1 MTVNS
6 EIFKRYDIRGIYPS
20 QVNEEAAYLIG
31 RAFAFFLCQ
40 KYHLSSPVVL
50 VNYDVRSSSKSLFE
64 NLISGLI
71 EQGAKVLNGGI
82 ATTPIHFFG
91 NWHLKVDG
99 SIMVTASHNPKEYNG
114 FKLFLREANP
124 LATDKGT
131 EILYEIIEK
140 GSFGKGHLDNKG
152 RVEEVNF
159 FDQYLEFLERNLPKI
174 DFSKL
179 KFAID
184 FSNGCWGLFFKE
196 IAKKFSLNYIGIF
209 EEPDGNFPNHEP
221 NPLKTELLTELRKT
235 IKDPN
240 LNFGIAFD
248 GDGDRI
254 MFFDEKGNAQRADF
268 ILGLLAKYYLKEV
281 QSVTE
286 DLTVVCDARAS
297 RGVRDVLEQ
306 ENIKIIKSR
315 VGYPFIKDLMRKHK
329 AALGVE
335 LSGHFFW
342 KENHYSESPILTLFR
357 VMEVLEKLNQPLSK
371 LVKPIAKYFSSKEIN
386 FEVEDKLE
394 KIKELERIYKDGKI
408 SKIDGLTVEY
418 KDWWF
423 NVRPS
428 NTEPVLRLT
437 VEAETENLLEEKIR
451 ELTEMILGQ
460 SSSF

>member
-1 MTVNS
+1 MEVNS
-6 EIFKRYDIRGIYPS
+6 KIFKRYDIRGVHPS
-20 QVNEEAAYLIG
+20 QINEKTAYLIG
-31 RAFAFFLCQ
+31 RTFAFFLAQ
-40 KYHLSSPVVL
+40 KYHLSSPVIL
-50 VNYDVRSSSKSLFE
+50 VNYDVRSSSKPLFE
-64 NLISGLI
+64 NLISGLVD
-71 EQGAKVLNGGI
+71 QGAKVLNGGT

-114 FKLFLREANP
+114 FKLFLREVNP

-131 EILYEIIEK
+131 EILYEIIKK
-140 GSFGKGHLDNKG
+140 GSFEKERSGNG

-159 FDQYLEFLERNLPKI
+159 FDQYLEFLEKNLPKV

-179 KFAID
+179 KFAAD
-184 FSNGCWGLFFKE
+184 FSNGCWSLFFKE

-221 NPLKTELLTELRKT
+221 NPLRTELLTELKKT
-235 IKDPN
+235 ISDQK
-240 LNFGIAFD
+240 LNFGVAFD

-254 MFFDEKGNAQRADF
+254 MFFDEKGYPQRADF
-268 ILGLLAKYYLKEV
+268 ILGILAKYYLKEA
-281 QSVTE
+281 QSVTK

-297 RGVRDVLEQ
+297 RGVRDVLEK
-306 ENIKIIKSR
+306 EKIKMIKSR
-315 VGYPFIKDLMRKHK
+315 VGYPFIKDLMRKYK

-357 VMEVLEKLNQPLSK
+357 IMEVLEKLNRPLSE

-386 FEVEDKLE
+386 FEVENKLE
-394 KIKELERIYKDGKI
+394 KIKELERIYRDGEI

-437 VEAETENLLEEKIR
+437 VEAETEELLEEKIR

>member
-1 MTVNS
+1 MKVNS
-6 EIFKRYDIRGIYPS
+6 EIFRRYDIRGVYPS
-20 QVNEEAAYLIG
+20 QIDEKTAYLIG
-31 RAFAFFLCQ
+31 RAFAFFLAQ
-40 KYHLSSPVVL
+40 KYHLSSPVIL

-64 NLISGLI
+64 NLISGLVD
-71 EQGAKVLNGGI
+71 QGAKVLNGGI
-82 ATTPIHFFG
+82 AATPIHFFG

-99 SIMVTASHNPKEYNG
+99 SIMVTASHNPREYNG
-114 FKLFLREANP
+114 FKLFLREVNP
-124 LATDKGT
+124 LATNQGT
-131 EILYEIIEK
+131 EILYEIIKK
-140 GSFGKGHLDNKG
+140 GSFEKERSGKS
-152 RVEEVNF
+152 RVEEVKF
-159 FDQYLEFLERNLPKI
+159 FDQYLEFLEKNLPKG
-174 DFSKL
+174 DPSKL
-179 KFAID
+179 KFAAD
-184 FSNGCWGLFFKE
+184 FSNGCWSLFFKE

-221 NPLKTELLTELRKT
+221 NPLRTELLTELRKT
-235 IKDPN
+235 IRDQK

-254 MFFDEKGNAQRADF
+254 VFFDEKGNAQRADF
-268 ILGLLAKYYLKEV
+268 ILGVLAKHYLKEA
-281 QSVTE
+281 QSVTK
-286 DLTVVCDARAS
+286 DLIVICDARAS
-297 RGVRDVLEQ
+297 RGVRDVLEK
-306 ENIKIIKSR
+306 EKIKMIKSR
-315 VGYPFIKDLMRKHK
+315 VGYPFIKDLMRKYK
-329 AALGVE
+329 AALGAE

-357 VMEVLEKLNQPLSK
+357 IMEVLEKLNQPLSE
-371 LVKPIAKYFSSKEIN
+371 LIKPIAKYFNSKEIN

-437 VEAETENLLEEKIR
+437 VEAETKDLLEEKIR

>member
-6 EIFKRYDIRGIYPS
+6 EIFRRYDIRGLYPS
-20 QVNEEAAYLIG
+20 QINEKTAYLIG
-31 RAFAFFLCQ
+31 RAFAFFLTQ
-40 KYHLSSPVVL
+40 KYHLSSPVIL

-64 NLISGLI
+64 NLISGLVD
-71 EQGAKVLNGGI
+71 QGAKVLNGGI

-114 FKLFLREANP
+114 FKLFLREVNP
-124 LATDKGT
+124 LAIDKGT
-131 EILYEIIEK
+131 EILYEIIKKE
-140 GSFGKGHLDNKG
+140 SFREGNSGKG
-152 RVEEVNF
+152 RVEEVKF
-159 FDQYLEFLERNLPKI
+159 FDDYLEFLEKNLPKI

-179 KFAID
+179 KFAAD
-184 FSNGCWGLFFKE
+184 FSNGCWSLFFKE

-209 EEPDGNFPNHEP
+209 EQPDGSFPNHEP
-221 NPLKTELLTELRKT
+221 NPLKTELLTELKKT
-235 IKDPN
+235 ISDQN

-254 MFFDEKGNAQRADF
+254 IFFDEQGNVQRADF
-268 ILGLLAKYYLKEV
+268 ILGILAKYYLKEA
-281 QSVTE
+281 QSDKE

-306 ENIKIIKSR
+306 ENVKIVKSR

-357 VMEVLEKLNQPLSK
+357 VIEILEKLNQPLSD
-371 LVKPIAKYFSSKEIN
+371 LIKPIAKYFSSKELN
-386 FEVEDKLE
+386 FEVENKQE
-394 KIKELERIYKDGKI
+394 KIQELERIYGDGEI

-428 NTEPVLRLT
+428 NTEPVLRLI
-437 VEAETENLLEEKIR
+437 VEAETNQLLEKKIK
-451 ELTEMILGQ
+451 ELSVLIKP
-460 SSSF
+460 